1 MPSIEVEYG
10 YGNSAKGGRNLPL
23 NVVLKNDE
31 AEELSGIVE
40 ILTRQSDNSV
50 YAYDYPMEIAP
61 GETFASEMTVPIS
74 PGSDQLAVRVLREDG
89 SAAAVKRVK
98 LNISTTPPEIFIG
111 LLSDRPQDLQ
121 YFNEASVNYGQLRT
135 RAFTL
140 QPEQFPVD
148 RGRLDMLDVI
158 VVSSFRMSRLSV
170 EQTRALM
177 QWMREGGVLLLG
189 TGMRVDD
196 TLGQF
201 APEFLEDMYEPPV
214 MTELS
219 MSVLQSLDTPGTA
232 GLELPI
238 VNFTLH
244 GGSTV
249 MSADTVPLIS
259 TVNKGTGI
267 LAVASFDLA
276 DTAEYAAGHSSF
288 TDGVLTRTLG
298 ESRLE
303 RLVSEAYGTEYDEY
317 WSAQSLIDAGVQK
330 SLPDTAV
337 FGGILALY
345 ILLLG
350 PVLWLLL
357 KRTGKTIL
365 YRRIAAGLAV
375 VFSGILYAAGSP
387 SRLKETFC
395 TYARIREAGEATMNE
410 TAYLNLRN
418 PVTGSYQVMI
428 PEPYTVTPLTNA
440 LNQGR
445 TDTVTGDEEVHV
457 RISGGNG
464 GRQIS
469 VTSAGAFE
477 SSFFRLEKSGA
488 NRDEEGFSGSLFLVG
503 EECSGDVQNLFPF
516 RVRDAAVCLH
526 GKVIPLGT
534 LEPGEKVEI
543 GGLMLYHTPLNDNDT
558 VASFLTGVFDG
569 SVGLREHIEA
579 LERANFLSFYLSD
592 AIRGYTP
599 DARVIGFAEDSGE
612 DLVADNMMHTGM
624 TLVTSTLPVE
634 MRDGTLIC
642 RSMLSR
648 TPEVISGDYILETNS
663 CYRGDPVVLGYL
675 PGFDIHITELYF
687 EEPDTVFDS
696 GDDSTGNHSFRG
708 TISLYNYG
716 TGSFD
721 ELKPDQRSLSEEE
734 LSGYLS
740 PDNMLTVRY
749 ADSGDPAGGRLDTAL
764 PIPYVIG
771 EEN

>member
-111 LLSDRPQDLQ
+111 LLSESPQNLQ

-140 QPEQFPVD
+140 QPETFPVD

-276 DTAEYAAGHSSF
+276 DTAE
-288 TDGVLTRTLG
+288 
-298 ESRLE
+298 
-303 RLVSEAYGTEYDEY
+303 
-317 WSAQSLIDAGVQK
+317 
-330 SLPDTAV
+330 
-337 FGGILALY
+337 
-345 ILLLG
+345 
-350 PVLWLLL
+350 
-357 KRTGKTIL
+357 
-365 YRRIAAGLAV
+365 
-375 VFSGILYAAGSP
+375 
-387 SRLKETFC
+387 
-395 TYARIREAGEATMNE
+395 
-410 TAYLNLRN
+410 
-418 PVTGSYQVMI
+418 
-428 PEPYTVTPLTNA
+428 
-440 LNQGR
+440 
-445 TDTVTGDEEVHV
+445 
-457 RISGGNG
+457 
-464 GRQIS
+464 
-469 VTSAGAFE
+469 
-477 SSFFRLEKSGA
+477 
-488 NRDEEGFSGSLFLVG
+488 
-503 EECSGDVQNLFPF
+503 
-516 RVRDAAVCLH
+516 
-526 GKVIPLGT
+526 
-534 LEPGEKVEI
+534 
-543 GGLMLYHTPLNDNDT
+543 
-558 VASFLTGVFDG
+558 
-569 SVGLREHIEA
+569 
-579 LERANFLSFYLSD
+579 
-592 AIRGYTP
+592 
-599 DARVIGFAEDSGE
+599 
-612 DLVADNMMHTGM
+612 
-624 TLVTSTLPVE
+624 
-634 MRDGTLIC
+634 
-642 RSMLSR
+642 
-648 TPEVISGDYILETNS
+648 
-663 CYRGDPVVLGYL
+663 
-675 PGFDIHITELYF
+675 
-687 EEPDTVFDS
+687 
-696 GDDSTGNHSFRG
+696 
-708 TISLYNYG
+708 
-716 TGSFD
+716 
-721 ELKPDQRSLSEEE
+721 
-734 LSGYLS
+734 
-740 PDNMLTVRY
+740 
-749 ADSGDPAGGRLDTAL
+749 
-764 PIPYVIG
+764 
-771 EEN
+771 

>member
-1 MPSIEVEYG
+1 MALIEVEYG

-23 NVVLKNDE
+23 NVVLRNDE
-31 AEELSGIVE
+31 AGQFRGTVE

-50 YAYDYPMEIAP
+50 YAYDYPLAVPP
-61 GETFASEMTVPIS
+61 GETVSSEMTVPIGA
-74 PGSDQLAVRVLREDG
+74 GSDQLAVRVLKEDG
-89 SAAAVKRVK
+89 TVSAMKRVK

-140 QPEQFPVD
+140 KPEEFPVN

-158 VVSSFRMSRLSV
+158 VVSSFRMSKLSV
-170 EQTRALM
+170 DQTRALM

-189 TGMRVDD
+189 TGERVDD

-219 MSVLQSLDTPGTA
+219 MSVLQSLDTPGSSEIA
-232 GLELPI
+232 LPL
-238 VNFTLH
+238 VNFSLH

-259 TVNKGTGI
+259 AVNKGTGI
-267 LAVASFDLA
+267 LAAASFDFA

-288 TDGVLTRTLG
+288 TDVILTRTLG

-303 RLVSEAYGTEYDEY
+303 KLVSEAYGTEYDEY

-345 ILLLG
+345 LLLLG

-357 KRTGKTIL
+357 KRAGRTIL
-365 YRRIAAGLAV
+365 YRRLAAVLSL
-375 VFSGILYAAGSP
+375 VFAGILYGAGSS

-395 TYARIREAGEATMNE
+395 TYARIREAGEATVNE

-428 PEPYTVTPLTNA
+428 PDPYTVTPLTNA

-445 TDTVTGDEEVHV
+445 PDTVTGEEDVHV

-464 GRQIS
+464 GKQIS
-469 VTSAGAFE
+469 VTNAGAFE
-477 SSFFRLEKSGA
+477 SSFFRLEKSGS
-488 NRDEEGFSGSLFLVG
+488 NRAES
-503 EECSGDVQNLFPF
+503 
-516 RVRDAAVCLH
+516 AA
-526 GKVIPLGT
+526 GP
-534 LEPGEKVEI
+534 
-543 GGLMLYHTPLNDNDT
+543 
-558 VASFLTGVFDG
+558 S
-569 SVGLREHIEA
+569 
-579 LERANFLSFYLSD
+579 
-592 AIRGYTP
+592 
-599 DARVIGFAEDSGE
+599 
-612 DLVADNMMHTGM
+612 
-624 TLVTSTLPVE
+624 
-634 MRDGTLIC
+634 
-642 RSMLSR
+642 
-648 TPEVISGDYILETNS
+648 
-663 CYRGDPVVLGYL
+663 
-675 PGFDIHITELYF
+675 
-687 EEPDTVFDS
+687 
-696 GDDSTGNHSFRG
+696 
-708 TISLYNYG
+708 G
-716 TGSFD
+716 TGF
-721 ELKPDQRSLSEEE
+721 P
-734 LSGYLS
+734 SG
-740 PDNMLTVRY
+740 
-749 ADSGDPAGGRLDTAL
+749 
-764 PIPYVIG
+764 
-771 EEN
+771 

>member
-1 MPSIEVEYG
+1 MALIEVEYG

-23 NVVLKNDE
+23 NVVLRNDE
-31 AEELSGIVE
+31 VGQFKGTVE

-50 YAYDYPMEIAP
+50 YAYDYPLAIPP
-61 GETFASEMTVPIS
+61 GETVSSEMTVPIGA
-74 PGSDQLAVRVLREDG
+74 GSDQLAVRVLKEDG
-89 SAAAVKRVK
+89 TVSAMKRVK

-140 QPEQFPVD
+140 RPEEFPVN
-148 RGRLDMLDVI
+148 RARLDMLDVI
-158 VVSSFRMSRLSV
+158 VVSSFRMSKLSV
-170 EQTRALM
+170 DQTRALM

-189 TGMRVDD
+189 TGERVDD

-219 MSVLQSLDTPGTA
+219 MSVLQSLDTPGSSEIA
-232 GLELPI
+232 LPL
-238 VNFTLH
+238 VNFSLH

-259 TVNKGTGI
+259 AVNKGTGI
-267 LAVASFDLA
+267 LAAASFDFA

-288 TDGVLTRTLG
+288 TDVVLTRTLG

-303 RLVSEAYGTEYDEY
+303 KLVSEAYGTEYDEY

-345 ILLLG
+345 LLLLG
-350 PVLWLLL
+350 PVLWMLL
-357 KRTGKTIL
+357 KRAGRTIL
-365 YRRIAAGLAV
+365 YRRFAAALSL
-375 VFSGILYAAGSP
+375 VFAGILYAAGSS

-395 TYARIREAGEATMNE
+395 TYARIREAGEATVNE

-418 PVTGSYQVMI
+418 PVSGSYQVMI
-428 PEPYTVTPLTNA
+428 PDPYTVTPLTNA

-445 TDTVTGDEEVHV
+445 PDTVTGEEDVHV

-464 GRQIS
+464 GKQIS
-469 VTSAGAFE
+469 VTNAGAFE
-477 SSFFRLEKSGA
+477 SSFFRLEKSGS
-488 NRDEEGFSGSLFLVG
+488 NRDAEGFSGSLFLMG
-503 EECSGDVQNLFPF
+503 GECSGTVRNGFPF

-534 LEPGEKVEI
+534 LEPEEEVEI
-543 GGLMLYHTPLNDNDT
+543 GGFMLYHNPLNDNDT

-569 SVGLREHIEA
+569 SAGLRDHIES

-592 AIRGYTP
+592 AISGYTA
-599 DARVIGFAEDSGE
+599 DARIIGFAEDTGE
-612 DLVADNMMHTGM
+612 DLVSNEMMHTGM

-634 MRDGTLIC
+634 MRDGTIVC

-648 TPEVISGDYILETNS
+648 TPEVISGDYIMETNS

-687 EEPDTVFDS
+687 EEPDIVFDS
-696 GDDSTGNHSFRG
+696 GDENSGTHSFRG
-708 TISLYNYG
+708 SISLYNYG

-721 ELKPDQRSLSEEE
+721 ELEPDQRSLGEEE

>member
-74 PGSDQLAVRVLREDG
+74 PGSDQLAVRV
-89 SAAAVKRVK
+89 VK

-140 QPEQFPVD
+140 QPETFPVD

-189 TGMRVDD
+189 TGERVDD

-219 MSVLQSLDTPGTA
+219 MSVLQSLDTPGSSGIT
-232 GLELPI
+232 LPL
-238 VNFTLH
+238 VNFSLH

-259 TVNKGTGI
+259 AVNKGTGI
-267 LAVASFDLA
+267 LAAASFDFA

-288 TDGVLTRTLG
+288 TDVILTRTLG

-303 RLVSEAYGTEYDEY
+303 KLVSEAYGTEYDEY

-345 ILLLG
+345 LLLLG
-350 PVLWLLL
+350 PVLWMLL
-357 KRTGKTIL
+357 KRAGRTIL
-365 YRRIAAGLAV
+365 YRRLAAVLSL
-375 VFSGILYAAGSP
+375 VFAGILYGAGSS

-395 TYARIREAGEATMNE
+395 TYARIREAGEATVNE

-428 PEPYTVTPLTNA
+428 PDPYTVTPLTNA

-445 TDTVTGDEEVHV
+445 PDTVTGEEDVHV
-457 RISGGNG
+457 RISGGTG
-464 GRQIS
+464 GKQVS
-469 VTSAGAFE
+469 VTNAGAFE
-477 SSFFRLEKSGA
+477 SSFFRLERSGS
-488 NRDEEGFSGSLFLVG
+488 NRDAEGFSGSLFLMG
-503 EECSGDVQNLFPF
+503 GECSGTVRNGFPF

-534 LEPGEKVEI
+534 LEPGEEVET
-543 GGLMLYHTPLNDNDT
+543 GGFMLYHTPLNDNDT

-569 SVGLREHIEA
+569 SAGLRDHIES

-592 AIRGYTP
+592 AISTA
-599 DARVIGFAEDSGE
+599 DARIIGFAEDTGE
-612 DLVADNMMHTGM
+612 DLVSNEMMHTGM

-634 MRDGTLIC
+634 MRDGTVVC

-648 TPEVISGDYILETNS
+648 TPEVISGDYIMETNS

-687 EEPDTVFDS
+687 EEPDIVFDS
-696 GDDSTGNHSFRG
+696 GDESSGTHSFHG
-708 TISLYNYG
+708 TISIYNYG
-716 TGSFD
+716 SGSFD
-721 ELKPDQRSLSEEE
+721 ELEPDQRSLGEEE

>member
-1 MPSIEVEYG
+1 MALIEVEYG

-23 NVVLKNDE
+23 NVVLRNDE
-31 AEELSGIVE
+31 AGRFDGIVE

-50 YAYDYPMEIAP
+50 YAYDYPLRIPP
-61 GETFASEMTVPIS
+61 GETVSSEMTVPIGA
-74 PGSDQLAVRVLREDG
+74 GSDQLAVRVLKEDG
-89 SAAAVKRVK
+89 TVSAMKRVK

-111 LLSDRPQDLQ
+111 ILSDRPQDLQ

-140 QPEQFPVD
+140 KPEEFPVN

-158 VVSSFRMSRLSV
+158 VVSSFRMSELSV
-170 EQTRALM
+170 DQTRALM

-189 TGMRVDD
+189 TGERVDD

-219 MSVLQSLDTPGTA
+219 MSVLQSLDTPGTS
-232 GLELPI
+232 GIVLPL
-238 VNFTLH
+238 VNFSLH

-267 LAVASFDLA
+267 LAAASFDFA

-288 TDGVLTRTLG
+288 TDTVLTRTLG

-303 RLVSEAYGTEYDEY
+303 KLVSEAYGTEYDEY

-337 FGGILALY
+337 FDGILALY
-345 ILLLG
+345 LALLG
-350 PVLWLLL
+350 PVLWILL
-357 KRTGKTIL
+357 KRAGRTIL
-365 YRRIAAGLAV
+365 YRRIAAVISL
-375 VFSGILYAAGSP
+375 VFAGILYAAGSS

-395 TYARIREAGEATMNE
+395 TYAGIREAGEATVNE

-428 PEPYTVTPLTNA
+428 PDPYTVTPLTNA

-445 TDTVTGDEEVHV
+445 PDTVTGEEEVRV
-457 RISGGNG
+457 RISGGTG

-469 VTSAGAFE
+469 VTNAGAFE
-477 SSFFRLEKSGA
+477 SSFFRLEKSGS
-488 NRDEEGFSGSLFLVG
+488 NRDAEGFTGSLFLMG
-503 EECSGDVQNLFPF
+503 GECSGTVRNGFPF
-516 RVRDAAVCLH
+516 RVKDAAVCLH

-534 LEPGEKVEI
+534 MEPGEEAEI
-543 GGLMLYHTPLNDNDT
+543 GGFMLYHTPLNDNDT

-569 SVGLREHIEA
+569 SAGLRDHIEA

-592 AIRGYTP
+592 AISGYTA

-612 DLVADNMMHTGM
+612 DLVSNDMMHTGM

-634 MRDGTLIC
+634 MRDGTIVC
-642 RSMLSR
+642 RSLLFR
-648 TPEVISGDYILETNS
+648 VPEVISGDYIMETNS

-687 EEPDTVFDS
+687 EEPDIVFDS
-696 GDDSTGNHSFRG
+696 GDETSGTHSFRG
-708 TISLYNYG
+708 SISLYNYG

-721 ELKPDQRSLSEEE
+721 ELEPDQRSLGEEE

>member
-1 MPSIEVEYG
+1 MALIEVEYG

-23 NVVLKNDE
+23 NVVLRNDE
-31 AEELSGIVE
+31 TGQFRGTVE

-50 YAYDYPMEIAP
+50 YAYDYPLAIPP
-61 GETFASEMTVPIS
+61 GETVSSEMTVPIGA
-74 PGSDQLAVRVLREDG
+74 GSDQLAVRVLKEDG
-89 SAAAVKRVK
+89 TVSAMKRVK

-140 QPEQFPVD
+140 RPEEFPVN
-148 RGRLDMLDVI
+148 RARLDMLDVI
-158 VVSSFRMSRLSV
+158 VVSSFRMSELSV
-170 EQTRALM
+170 DQTRALM

-189 TGMRVDD
+189 TGERADD

-219 MSVLQSLDTPGTA
+219 MSVLQSLDTPGSSEIA
-232 GLELPI
+232 LPL
-238 VNFTLH
+238 VNFSLH

-259 TVNKGTGI
+259 AVNKGTGI
-267 LAVASFDLA
+267 LAAASFDFA

-288 TDGVLTRTLG
+288 TDVILTRTLG

-303 RLVSEAYGTEYDEY
+303 KLVSEAYGTEYDEY

-337 FGGILALY
+337 FGGILTLY
-345 ILLLG
+345 LLLLG
-350 PVLWLLL
+350 PVLWMLL
-357 KRTGKTIL
+357 KRAGRTIL
-365 YRRIAAGLAV
+365 YRRFAAALSL
-375 VFSGILYAAGSP
+375 VFAGILYAAGSS

-395 TYARIREAGEATMNE
+395 TYARIREAGEATVNE

-428 PEPYTVTPLTNA
+428 PDPYTVTPLTNA

-445 TDTVTGDEEVHV
+445 PDTVTGEEDVHV

-464 GRQIS
+464 GKQIS
-469 VTSAGAFE
+469 VTNAGAFE

-488 NRDEEGFSGSLFLVG
+488 NRDAEGFSGSLFLMG
-503 EECSGDVQNLFPF
+503 GECSGTVRNGFPF

-526 GKVIPLGT
+526 GKVIPLGI
-534 LEPGEKVEI
+534 LEPGEEVEI
-543 GGLMLYHTPLNDNDT
+543 GGFMLYHNPLNDNDT

-569 SVGLREHIEA
+569 SAGLRDHIES

-592 AIRGYTP
+592 AISGYTA
-599 DARVIGFAEDSGE
+599 DARIIGFAEDTGE
-612 DLVADNMMHTGM
+612 DLVSNEMMHTGM

-634 MRDGTLIC
+634 MRDGTIVC

-648 TPEVISGDYILETNS
+648 TPEVISGDYIMETNS

-687 EEPDTVFDS
+687 EEPDIVFDS
-696 GDDSTGNHSFRG
+696 GDEISGTHSFRG
-708 TISLYNYG
+708 SISLYNYG

-721 ELKPDQRSLSEEE
+721 ELEPDQRSLSEEE

>member
-1 MPSIEVEYG
+1 MALIEVEYG

-23 NVVLKNDE
+23 SVVLRNDE
-31 AEELSGIVE
+31 AGQFRGTVE

-50 YAYDYPMEIAP
+50 YAYDYPLAIP
-61 GETFASEMTVPIS
+61 TGETVSSEMTVPIGA
-74 PGSDQLAVRVLREDG
+74 GSDQLAVRVLKEDG
-89 SAAAVKRVK
+89 TVSAMKRVK

-140 QPEQFPVD
+140 RPGEFPVN
-148 RGRLDMLDVI
+148 RARLDMLDVI
-158 VVSSFRMSRLSV
+158 VVSSFRMSELSV
-170 EQTRALM
+170 DQTRALM

-189 TGMRVDD
+189 TGERVDD

-219 MSVLQSLDTPGTA
+219 MSVLQSLDTPGSSEIA
-232 GLELPI
+232 LPL

-267 LAVASFDLA
+267 LAAASFDFT

-288 TDGVLTRTLG
+288 TDVILTRTLG

-303 RLVSEAYGTEYDEY
+303 KLVSEAYGTEYDEY

-345 ILLLG
+345 LLLLG
-350 PVLWLLL
+350 PVLWMLL
-357 KRTGKTIL
+357 KRAGRTIL
-365 YRRIAAGLAV
+365 YRRLAAVLSL
-375 VFSGILYAAGSP
+375 VFAGILYAAGSS

-395 TYARIREAGEATMNE
+395 TYARIREAGEATVNE

-428 PEPYTVTPLTNA
+428 PDPYTVTPLTNA

-445 TDTVTGDEEVHV
+445 PDTVTGEEDVHV

-469 VTSAGAFE
+469 VSNAGAFE
-477 SSFFRLEKSGA
+477 SSFFRLEKSGS
-488 NRDEEGFSGSLFLVG
+488 NRDAEGFSGSLFLMG
-503 EECSGDVQNLFPF
+503 GECSGTVRNGFPF

-526 GKVIPLGT
+526 GKMIPLGT
-534 LEPGEKVEI
+534 LEPGEEVEV
-543 GGLMLYHTPLNDNDT
+543 GGFMLYHTPLNDNDT
-558 VASFLTGVFDG
+558 VAAFLTGVFDG
-569 SVGLREHIEA
+569 SAGLRDHIES

-592 AIRGYTP
+592 AISGYTA

-612 DLVADNMMHTGM
+612 DLVSNQMMHTGM

-634 MRDGTLIC
+634 MRDGTIVC

-648 TPEVISGDYILETNS
+648 TPEVISGDYIMETNS

-721 ELKPDQRSLSEEE
+721 ELKPDQRSLGEEE